1 MASSRLTILCL
12 MVAVCPAAANRQQ
25 LRGLRADDMEHSAGA
40 MQPTVVAR
48 TLSRVE
54 MEWRSQAL
62 QFVECRADT
71 ARSDCGLM
79 QKAFQKSCGTVVNAV
94 VAASSGNRDTVKEY
108 MGVVCNEPDLRDW
121 KQERCHS
128 FAEAISGTMTAD
140 TLQNRVNFNTGGL
153 CRGFWTKMST
163 AEGARVAREHEL
175 QAKLIE
181 EERVKAAKRAKEA
194 AEKLARETAAK
205 NRKLAAE
212 ARQRELQ
219 EKKKKLEEEHK
230 QKLADIAAR
239 EAKFFAEREA
249 AKRAKAAKRATE
261 KAAAEAAARAKHEA
275 VEAEKRQR
283 LEAAVKAAE
292 TQAASADAKLAKAET
307 AKHQQH
313 QPKSLAKAEA
323 AKHQQ
328 HQPKSLAKAVNA
340 DQSAKKA
347 AAATHPAKAQKASQ
361 THAVATSQKINSMK

>member
-1 MASSRLTILCL
+1 LL
-12 MVAVCPAAANRQQ
+12 VAACPSAANRQQ
-25 LRGLRADDMEHSAGA
+25 LRALRTNDVENSVGT
-40 MQPTVVAR
+40 MQPAVVAH

-62 QFVECRADT
+62 QFVECKADT

-79 QKAFQKSCGTVVNAV
+79 QRAFQKSCGTVVNAV
-94 VAASSGNRDTVKEY
+94 VAASSGDRNTVKEY
-108 MGVVCNEPDLRDW
+108 MGVVCSEPELRDW

-128 FAEAISGTMTAD
+128 FAQAISGSMTAD
-140 TLQNRVNFNTGGL
+140 TLENRVNFNTGGL
-153 CRGFWTKMST
+153 CLDFWTKMST
-163 AEGARVAREHEL
+163 AEGARVAREHAL
-175 QAKLIE
+175 QAKRIE
-181 EERVKAAKRAKEA
+181 EERVLAAKRAKDA
-194 AEKLARETAAK
+194 AEKLAEETAAR

-249 AKRAKAAKRATE
+249 AKRAKAAKRAAE
-261 KAAAEAAARAKHEA
+261 KAAAEAAAKAKHEA
-275 VEAEKRQR
+275 LEAEKRQR
-283 LEAAVKAAE
+283 LEVAVKAAE

-323 AKHQQ
+323 AEHHQQ
-328 HQPKSLAKAVNA
+328 HQTKSLAKAANVGH
-340 DQSAKKA
+340 SAKKA
-347 AAATHPAKAQKASQ
+347 TVATHPAKTQEAPQKHAAAASKQ
-361 THAVATSQKINSMK
+361 ITSSKK